1 MPSLFDS
8 ESIKLL
14 YSLPIDSFVLITDDK
29 ENIHIAKII
38 NISYKQIDKND
49 KEIELYKF
57 QSLGNVKSNIF
68 SSYDLSLNKKYK
80 VKVFQNTL
88 ERIKNNFK

>member
-1 MPSLFDS
+1 MALYINHAIHHGNILILLHLE
-8 ESIKLL
+8 ESPEL
-14 YSLPIDSFVLITDDK
+14 
-29 ENIHIAKII
+29 
-38 NISYKQIDKND
+38 
-49 KEIELYKF
+49 IELYKF

-88 ERIKNNFK
+88 ERIKNNFN